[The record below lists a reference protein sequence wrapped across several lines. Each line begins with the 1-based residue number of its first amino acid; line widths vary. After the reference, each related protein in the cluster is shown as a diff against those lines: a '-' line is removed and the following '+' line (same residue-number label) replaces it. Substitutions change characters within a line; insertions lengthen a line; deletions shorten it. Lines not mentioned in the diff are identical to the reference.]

1 MSVINIELTEEM
13 DRALEVL
20 NPRERRVVELRYG
33 MAGNTAHTLADLGR
47 DFQITRER
55 ARQIEANALKK
66 LRHPA
71 RTKKL
76 AEFVD

>member
-1 MSVINIELTEEM
+1 
-13 DRALEVL
+13 
-20 NPRERRVVELRYG
+20 

-47 DFQITRER
+47 DFPITRER